1 VFTKGTRRLRTEGK
15 PNQNILPASVATS
28 HMLLWSIKIMIL
40 PWDFAIPRSFVNI
53 YIQNTRV
60 LLRRQSEDSLARAV
74 KNIFLMSSIPWNY
87 CRELTG
93 DSPGKVHTLLH
104 TLICMVIAR
113 EVWASSSPDAEHG
126 LCFSTPHQHGLMQL
140 CKTSAYKIRLSVR
153 KLG

>member
-1 VFTKGTRRLRTEGK
+1 
-15 PNQNILPASVATS
+15 
-28 HMLLWSIKIMIL
+28 M
-40 PWDFAIPRSFVNI
+40 
-53 YIQNTRV
+53 

-104 TLICMVIAR
+104 TLIRMVIAR
-113 EVWASSSPDAEHG
+113 EVWANSSPDTEHG
-126 LCFSTPHQHGLMQL
+126 LCFNTPHQHGLMQL
-140 CKTSAYKIRLSVR
+140 CKQSAYKVR